1 MRLFFGC
8 VCAALYERR
17 RTIVE
22 GRSQGMCE
30 SVGVEGMCES
40 VGVKGM
46 CESVGVM
53 GMGECRSYGH
63 AHELLSNAI
72 RVTPIRRCD
81 L

>member
-1 MRLFFGC
+1 VRLFFGC

-22 GRSQGMCE
+22 GRSQ
-30 SVGVEGMCES
+30 GMCES